1 MDNQLAKLSGLRF
14 SDLRFSD
21 DLIRGRGVGVDVAVG
36 AERAKRAASCAAA
49 ILMAFKGRDAWEG
62 MRRGGDGG
70 KGNQHLIK

>member
-1 MDNQLAKLSGLRF
+1 M
-14 SDLRFSD
+14 
-21 DLIRGRGVGVDVAVG
+21 GVDVAVG
-36 AERAKRAASCAAA
+36 AERAKRAAYCATA